1 MNKKLIIGITAN
13 KKTVSVNFSAQQ
25 EITYIADVFLDLF
38 KSYDNIIPIIISQEN
53 VEHVEE
59 ICSILDGLIIS
70 SGEDVDPSFYKAL
83 NLVKYDENVK
93 DLGSHYHRSKLMA
106 PNKKRD
112 QFEIALYKAAK
123 EKNIPILGICR
134 GMQLI
139 NVAEGGTL
147 YQELPASHIS
157 HFIEKDGWIH
167 YHNIELDKDSKV
179 YEIFKTSTY
188 TIASIHHQGVDKLG
202 NNLVASARAED
213 GLIEIIEHKEKDFI
227 VGFQGHI
234 EQMFNFPIYRKVID
248 VFVEKAM
255 ERNNADIRENQESA
269 LV

>member
-1 MNKKLIIGITAN
+1 MKKKLIIGITAN
-13 KKTVSVNFSAQQ
+13 KKTVSVNFSAKQDV
-25 EITYIADVFLDLF
+25 TYIADTFLDLF

-59 ICSILDGLIIS
+59 ICGILDGLIIS

-83 NLVKYDENVK
+83 NLIKYDDNVK

-112 QFEIALYKAAK
+112 QFEISLYKAAK

-179 YEIFKTSTY
+179 YEIFKISTY
-188 TIASIHHQGVDKLG
+188 TISSIHHQGVDKLG

-213 GLIEIIEHKEKDFI
+213 GLIEIIEHMEKDFI

-234 EQMFNFPIYRKVID
+234 EHMFNFPLYRKVID

-255 ERNNADIRENQESA
+255 ERSNADIRENKESA
-269 LV
+269 FV